1 MVAATPQRKHLSP
14 AEFVAESGLSLATVH
29 RYLKSGRLPKVQI
42 GGFRCRVLIP
52 REALKLV
59 ADALG
64 IDDAGEVANVSS
76 PSKTGP
82 KSSNRRRKPRWLTQ
96 QTTNLEEDYAA
107 KAKKRTGFH
116 GALRMETPPA

>member
-1 MVAATPQRKHLSP
+1 MAAATPEREHLSP
-14 AEFVAESGLSLATVH
+14 TEFAVESGFSLATVH

-52 REALKLV
+52 REALKLAV
-59 ADALG
+59 NDRG

-76 PSKTGP
+76 PSNTGP

-96 QTTNLEEDYAA
+96 QTTNLKEDYAA
-107 KAKKRTGFH
+107 KTQKRTD
-116 GALRMETPPA
+116 R